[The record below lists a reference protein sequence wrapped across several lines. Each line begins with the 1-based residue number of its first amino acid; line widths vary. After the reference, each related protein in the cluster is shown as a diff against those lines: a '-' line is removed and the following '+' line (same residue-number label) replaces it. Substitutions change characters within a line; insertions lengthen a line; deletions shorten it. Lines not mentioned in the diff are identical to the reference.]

1 MEMIDPSQENTSDI
15 MPGDLTGREDDN
27 TLSILQSFGMVN
39 VELQT
44 SDGQKLNIAK
54 DKFVD
59 VVYEVNDLFLDEAPG
74 VIDMW
79 SFDYDLGI
87 WI

>member
-1 MEMIDPSQENTSDI
+1 MIDPSQENTSDI